1 MRAAAHGARCNEWRA
16 GVGVVSIGVVIV
28 QGGDTPDAKE
38 VGAHGVRVHDEHGL
52 GGQEGVVQE
61 EHEGDVAGGLIK
73 LDDLDVVDELLE
85 WG

>member
-1 MRAAAHGARCNEWRA
+1 M
-16 GVGVVSIGVVIV
+16 
-28 QGGDTPDAKE
+28 
-38 VGAHGVRVHDEHGL
+38 RVHDEHGL